1 MSLSHVRLP
10 ISHLGVKYR
19 RRELNQGYLLDLWSR
34 SIADKPLN
42 SVFEADMYSSSITP
56 AQVPLVR
63 FELTLDLSPA
73 RVLSPAH
80 IPFCYRGINT
90 PGEIRTHTGPGL
102 NQNPLPIGI
111 REQKV
116 GRVGVAPTVFLMY
129 LIYSQVPSLL
139 GIPAQNKNR
148 LRGFPPDRRLMI
160 YVSSNEVHGCLC
172 FTGVFSHA
180 KLTLPLLSR
189 RNR

>member
-1 MSLSHVRLP
+1 
-10 ISHLGVKYR
+10 
-19 RRELNQGYLLDLWSR
+19 
-34 SIADKPLN
+34 
-42 SVFEADMYSSSITP
+42 MYSSPITP

-73 RVLSPAH
+73 RVLSLAH

-102 NQNPLPIGI
+102 NRRPLPIGI

-148 LRGFPPDRRLMI
+148 LRGNLPRQTAYDLWF
-160 YVSSNEVHGCLC
+160 
-172 FTGVFSHA
+172 
-180 KLTLPLLSR
+180 LT
-189 RNR
+189 

>member
-10 ISHLGVKYR
+10 ISHLGIKYR
-19 RRELNQGYLLDLWSR
+19 RRELNHGYLLDLWSR

-42 SVFEADMYSSSITP
+42 SVFEADTYSSSVTP

-90 PGEIRTHTGPGL
+90 PGEIRTHTGPSL
-102 NQNPLPIGI
+102 SRRPLPIGI
-111 REQKV
+111 REQSYGKPRALNV
-116 GRVGVAPTVFLMY
+116 RNGSGRTRTFGVSYVTDLSGGLGTSCRRARSPRRWSYRPTL
-129 LIYSQVPSLL
+129 
-139 GIPAQNKNR
+139 
-148 LRGFPPDRRLMI
+148 
-160 YVSSNEVHGCLC
+160 
-172 FTGVFSHA
+172 
-180 KLTLPLLSR
+180 
-189 RNR
+189 

>member
-1 MSLSHVRLP
+1 MNH
-10 ISHLGVKYR
+10 
-19 RRELNQGYLLDLWSR
+19 GYLLDLWSR

-42 SVFEADMYSSSITP
+42 SVFEADTYSSSVTP
-56 AQVPLVR
+56 AQVPLG
-63 FELTLDLSPA
+63 PA

-102 NQNPLPIGI
+102 NQHPLPIGI

-129 LIYSQVPSLL
+129 LIYPV
-139 GIPAQNKNR
+139 
-148 LRGFPPDRRLMI
+148 D
-160 YVSSNEVHGCLC
+160 
-172 FTGVFSHA
+172 
-180 KLTLPLLSR
+180 
-189 RNR
+189 

>member
-10 ISHLGVKYR
+10 ISHLGIKYR
-19 RRELNQGYLLDLWSR
+19 RRDLNQGYLLALWSR

-102 NQNPLPIGI
+102 SRSPLPIGI
-111 REQKV
+111 REQSYGKPRALNV
-116 GRVGVAPTVFLMY
+116 RNGSGRTRTFGVSYVTDLQSA
-129 LIYSQVPSLL
+129 LL
-139 GIPAQNKNR
+139 AAGVTGPYYDIKNR
-148 LRGFPPDRRLMI
+148 LRGNLPRQTAYDLWF
-160 YVSSNEVHGCLC
+160 
-172 FTGVFSHA
+172 
-180 KLTLPLLSR
+180 LT
-189 RNR
+189 

>member
-1 MSLSHVRLP
+1 M
-10 ISHLGVKYR
+10 
-19 RRELNQGYLLDLWSR
+19 NQGYLLDLWSR

-42 SVFEADMYSSSITP
+42 SVFEADTYSSSVTP

-102 NQNPLPIGI
+102 NQHPLPIGI

-129 LIYSQVPSLL
+129 LIYPV
-139 GIPAQNKNR
+139 
-148 LRGFPPDRRLMI
+148 D
-160 YVSSNEVHGCLC
+160 
-172 FTGVFSHA
+172 
-180 KLTLPLLSR
+180 
-189 RNR
+189 